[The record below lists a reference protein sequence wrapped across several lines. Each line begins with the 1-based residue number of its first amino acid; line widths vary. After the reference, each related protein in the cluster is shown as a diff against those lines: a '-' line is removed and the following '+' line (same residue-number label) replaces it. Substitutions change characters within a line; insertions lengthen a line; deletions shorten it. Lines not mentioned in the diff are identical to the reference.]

1 MKILLGAVSVMTV
14 FVTNYYGKLS
24 LNRKSI
30 DHDRMSCLYA
40 SAKEQYESG
49 QVEHDQLFKELAR
62 EEIIEIGNWFSYCRE
77 NTPSIQV

>member
-14 FVTNYYGKLS
+14 FLTNYYGKLS

-30 DHDRMSCLYA
+30 DHDRMSHLYA

-49 QVEHDQLFKELAR
+49 QVEHDQLFQELAR